1 MKENYAPDLSESRIT
16 AFERTIWGI
25 VHPDAGLR
33 GEKMYEIGLA
43 GLFVVMKD
51 KSEP

>member
-1 MKENYAPDLSESRIT
+1 MKENYAPDLSVSRIT
-16 AFERTIWGI
+16 AFEGTTWGI
-25 VHPDAGLR
+25 VHLDAGLG

-43 GLFVVMKD
+43 GLFVVMED